1 MTDPSCEHAFVTSQ
15 GHLPA
20 EYARACARGNY
31 KQAAALAAQLKPL
44 SLREALELLP
54 LIAEH
59 EPAKF
64 DAAAVRWH
72 GRWLTERRSANLLGS
87 GVVLS
92 ALGSL
97 RGPRRDEGM
106 RLLRDLV

>member
-1 MTDPSCEHAFVTSQ
+1 VFVTSQ

-20 EYARACARGNY
+20 EYAGACARGNY

-59 EPAKF
+59 EPGKF
-64 DAAAVRWH
+64 DAAAVSWH
-72 GRWLTERRSANLLGS
+72 GRWLTERRGANLLRS
-87 GVVLS
+87 GVVLA
-92 ALGSL
+92 ALGAL
-97 RGPRRDEGM
+97 RRPRRDEGM
-106 RLLRDLV
+106 KMLRGLV